1 MRRVRWNG
9 GVKLKWGYIR
19 CMIVPAGL
27 AGNEI
32 RLEQAGVLHD
42 GSLVRRRALEVSYW
56 WEAW

>member
-1 MRRVRWNG
+1 
-9 GVKLKWGYIR
+9 
-19 CMIVPAGL
+19 MIVPAGL